1 MRRYTE
7 FEWLLSELQ
16 VEEPF
21 VIIPPIPPKHIGMQ
35 RLLAED
41 NAVLLAR
48 FKDLQFFLE
57 YIVQHGRLSQTNCL
71 EHFLTY
77 RKVIIS
83 GKIET
88 LFDKETDENYLHEK
102 LRQVLHPDSK
112 FVADLEA
119 TQILQGSYINSAIE
133 KFENLPIT
141 LVVSKAENGMRIIGS
156 KMWHLASKVGLT

>member
-7 FEWLLSELQ
+7 FEWLLCELQ

-35 RLLAED
+35 RLIAED

-57 YIVQHGRLSQTNCL
+57 YVVQHGRLSQTNCL
-71 EHFLTY
+71 ERFLTF
-77 RKVIIS
+77 RKVTIS

-88 LFDKETDENYLHEK
+88 LIDKETDEKFLHEK

-112 FVADLEA
+112 FVADLE
-119 TQILQGSYINSAIE
+119 TTQGSYINSAIQ
-133 KFENLPIT
+133 KFENLLDLADT
-141 LVVSKAENGMRIIGS
+141 KVVSKAENGMRIIGS